1 MTTTYPFRDIG
12 FLKFSFAALFLTIFT
27 CGCGSGQISGK
38 YRTQQVKRL
47 NIESKVV
54 ANGTVNPVT
63 TVIVGTQVSGMI
75 KALYADFN
83 SVVRRG
89 QIVARLDPA
98 IFEARVSEARSRL
111 RQAQAEVAKA
121 RANLADA
128 ATDHRRFEKLW
139 QDNLVARDELDNAH
153 TRYLSTQAEL
163 KAAQAQET
171 LALATLKEAETNL
184 GYTTIFSP
192 VDGVVIS
199 RNVDV
204 GQTVAAS
211 FQTPTLFTI
220 AEDLT
225 KMQVQTAVDE
235 GEVGKV
241 AVGQK
246 GTFTVDAF
254 PDTTFSGQVTE
265 VRLAPQTVQNVVTY
279 TVVISADNPKLLL
292 KPGMTATVSIL
303 IAKKENV
310 LAVPNQALR
319 FMPSPDEAK
328 SAPPGPVVWRLG
340 TRQKPVPV
348 PVVPGITDGAWT
360 EIKEGNLSP
369 GEALIISMEKS
380 NAQSTPR
387 MRGPF

>member
-1 MTTTYPFRDIG
+1 MATTFPFQGTRP
-12 FLKFSFAALFLTIFT
+12 LNLFPAVLLLVLLVW
-27 CGCGSGQISGK
+27 GCGSGQNSGQ
-38 YRTQQVKRL
+38 YRTQPVKRL
-47 NIESKVV
+47 TLESRVV

-83 SVVRRG
+83 SVVRQG
-89 QIVARLDPA
+89 QVVARIDPA
-98 IFEARVSEARSRL
+98 LFEARVSEARNRL

-128 ATDHRRFEKLW
+128 ATDHRRFENLW
-139 QDNLVARDELDNAH
+139 RENLVAKDELDNAY

-163 KAAQAQET
+163 QAALAQESS
-171 LALATLKEAETNL
+171 ARATLKEAETNL
-184 GYTTIFSP
+184 GYTTIYSP

-220 AEDLT
+220 AQDLT
-225 KMQVQTAVDE
+225 KMQVETAVDE
-235 GEVGKV
+235 GDVGKV
-241 AVGQK
+241 AVGQT

-254 PDTTFSGQVTE
+254 PDTTFSGRVTE

-279 TVVISADNPKLLL
+279 TVVISASNPELLL

-303 IAKKENV
+303 TAQKEDV

-319 FMPSPDEAK
+319 FVPPPDQARA
-328 SAPPGPVVWRLG
+328 APPGPVVWRLG
-340 TRQKPVPV
+340 PGGQPQPVK
-348 PVVPGITDGAWT
+348 VVPGISDGTWT
-360 EIKEGNLSP
+360 EIKQGDLAL
-369 GEALIISMEKS
+369 GEALIIGLEKTGTEE
-380 NAQSTPR
+380 APR
-387 MRGPF
+387 TRRPF